1 MTKLGA
7 GEILL
12 FYQYLE
18 SKSVTITPN
27 RQSGQVKC
35 LRWEEY
41 DAEFANYCSFS
52 SVDEMGQDI
61 ITAAKD
67 IIIQRE
73 NQRNDEDF
81 YNESDIRIHY
91 KNLQSQVKSLESKI
105 ELILKKLNWTIN
117 FYLLYIIYFSVT
129 NTKFTHSLCFNYG

>member
-1 MTKLGA
+1 
-7 GEILL
+7 
-12 FYQYLE
+12 
-18 SKSVTITPN
+18 
-27 RQSGQVKC
+27 
-35 LRWEEY
+35 
-41 DAEFANYCSFS
+41 
-52 SVDEMGQDI
+52 MGQDI

-105 ELILKKLNWTIN
+105 ELILKKLN
-117 FYLLYIIYFSVT
+117 
-129 NTKFTHSLCFNYG
+129 